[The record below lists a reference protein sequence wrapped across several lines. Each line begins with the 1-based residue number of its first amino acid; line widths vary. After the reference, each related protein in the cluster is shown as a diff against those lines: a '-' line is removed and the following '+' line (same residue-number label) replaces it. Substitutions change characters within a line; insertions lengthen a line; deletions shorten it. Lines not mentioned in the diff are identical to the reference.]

1 MFISAFYIDLF
12 IPGVRNLKERRQVVL
27 SIKDKLK
34 KKNNFSVV
42 EIPHKERLDAVK
54 LGIAYIAA
62 SYEAALISKETVRNI
77 LDGSPVEVISF
88 NQEIFELER

>member
-1 MFISAFYIDLF
+1 MFISAFDVDLF
-12 IPGVRNLKERRQVVL
+12 IPGIRSLKERRQVVL

-34 KKNNFSVV
+34 KNNNFSVV

-62 SYEAALISKETVRNI
+62 SYEAALSSVETVRNI
-77 LDGSPVEVISF
+77 IDSSPVEVISF
-88 NQEIFELER
+88 NQEIIELER